1 MGRQKEN
8 LVPLS
13 NVQIPEHHGRRQAV
27 RKSLLFTVSS
37 HWTPVL
43 KTLFHGD
50 RVCASL
56 CLLDMCA

>member
-8 LVPLS
+8 LVLLS
-13 NVQIPEHHGRRQAV
+13 NVQIPEHHGRRLTV

-37 HWTPVL
+37 RWTPVS

-50 RVCASL
+50 RVCVFVST
-56 CLLDMCA
+56 